1 MAQNYEYH
9 TKQKAV
15 LLIFKTKRPNT
26 QMGYVI
32 LRSKLQPVPLHFFY
46 KIFISNRKK
55 KNRAVAR
62 IHNLHWRKY
71 YYKNQVKNRM

>member
-55 KNRAVAR
+55 KIEQWQEFTIYIGENITIRT
-62 IHNLHWRKY
+62 K
-71 YYKNQVKNRM
+71 